1 MGRHDR
7 NDDLTRGTDVSV
19 DHEHGHDHQ
28 IPDLLSAHRATT
40 LLGFCQ
46 ERPVNDFVIS
56 SVSYAYPAVPGDV
69 RAGLATE
76 LGSVET
82 ALARASEA
90 GIPTFILSTCL
101 RIEIAF
107 PTPVDRLDEALA
119 LVFEKVP
126 TSQGSVRRSGSDAV
140 EHLFRIVAGLESP
153 VIGEREIL
161 IQFRQAAAAAVE
173 HGAANGAFRGLF
185 DAAVATARS
194 VRKELPADPQRSMA
208 SIAAGLTAPA
218 NRVGVLGYGAMGRS
232 VIEALLTLPHQPSVE
247 VFARRPESIDTE
259 GVIAR
264 SLTDAHAAL
273 ITLPAVVS
281 ATSAKTRLI
290 PANELADLLTART
303 EPLTMIDMA
312 MPPDFSPPVGAAIRY
327 HNIDDLADLARD
339 HIPREGADRLV
350 TEAAADFIHKIWAGK
365 RTGHLIEHLFDQAD
379 EAVDEVVERLA
390 GRLAAPEDRALL
402 EQAARTAARKV
413 LHRPVHYLAGDGTD
427 DAAAIAAAFGVGI
440 DE

>member
-1 MGRHDR
+1 M
-7 NDDLTRGTDVSV
+7 
-19 DHEHGHDHQ
+19 
-28 IPDLLSAHRATT
+28 
-40 LLGFCQ
+40 
-46 ERPVNDFVIS
+46 NDFVIS
-56 SVSYAYPAVPGDV
+56 SVSYAYPAVAGDV
-69 RAGLATE
+69 RAGLATA
-76 LGSVET
+76 LGAIET
-82 ALARASEA
+82 ALTRASDA
-90 GIPTFILSTCL
+90 GMPTFILSTCL
-101 RIEIAF
+101 RIELAF
-107 PTPVDRLDEALA
+107 PAPMSRVDEVSAL
-119 LVFEKVP
+119 LFEEEP
-126 TSQGSVRRSGSDAV
+126 TSQGSVRRSGSTAV

-161 IQFRQAAAAAVE
+161 VQFREAAAAAVE
-173 HGAANGAFRGLF
+173 HGAANGTFRGLF
-185 DAAVATARS
+185 DAAIATARS

-208 SIAAGLTAPA
+208 SIAAGLTTPA
-218 NRVGVLGYGAMGRS
+218 DRVGVLGYGAMGRS
-232 VIEALLTLPHQPSVE
+232 VTDALLALPHRPSVE

-259 GVIAR
+259 GVIVR

-273 ITLPAVVS
+273 VTLPAVVS

-290 PANELADLLTART
+290 PANELADLLAART

-312 MPPDFSPPVGAAIRY
+312 MPPDFSPPAGATVQY

-350 TEAAADFIHKIWAGK
+350 ARAAAEFMHKVWAGR

-390 GRLAAPEDRALL
+390 GKLTAPEDRALL

-413 LHRPVHYLAGDGTD
+413 LHKPVHYLAGDGTD

-440 DE
+440 DD